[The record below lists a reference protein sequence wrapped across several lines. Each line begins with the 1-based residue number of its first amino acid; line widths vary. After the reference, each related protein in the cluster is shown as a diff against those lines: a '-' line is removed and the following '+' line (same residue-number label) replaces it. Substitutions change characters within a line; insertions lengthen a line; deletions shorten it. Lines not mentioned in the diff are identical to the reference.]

1 MLLYIWIAT
10 IFAALWLYLRRVH
23 SRFTRYGVKEITPV
37 PFFGNQLPGL
47 RQKEH
52 LIEHLDRIYKSFPE
66 EKFVGRWEF
75 TNPTVMPRD
84 IELIKKITIKDF
96 EYFIDHR
103 SVVDEHNDPFFGRN
117 LFALKGEEWKDMRST
132 LSPAFTSS
140 KIRLMVP
147 FMLELVNQMI
157 DTLKAQLKESNENYI
172 DVDVKDLT
180 TRYANDVIASC
191 AFGLRVNSHAEPNNE
206 FYSVGKKALNFG
218 YKAILKFLGFFLI
231 PGVMK
236 HLKLKVFDE
245 SITNFFKNMVTDTMH
260 EREVHNI
267 FRPDMIHLL
276 MEAKKGR
283 LVHEDKS
290 NDADAGFATVEESF
304 VGKKKVNREWS
315 DSDLIAQAVLF
326 FIAGFETASTAMSF
340 ALHELA
346 LNPDVQDKLLA
357 EIKENEAKNG
367 GRFDYKTIQN
377 MVYMDMF
384 VSEVLRMWPA
394 AIQLERVCHKDY
406 NLGRPSK
413 EATQD
418 FIVRAGEVIVIP
430 VYSIHRDPKYFPD
443 PEKFD
448 PERFSEENK
457 HKIQPFTYLPFG
469 AGPRNCIGSRF
480 ALCEVKV
487 MLYQLLLQME
497 VSPCAQTCVPSRIAR
512 DKFTFTLQGGFWV
525 RLKMRDLTEIN
536 VILFTA
542 FIDHYSANVL
552 RIQTLDAIKQKIRV
566 SRSLRR
572 GLDHTRSH
580 IENMLLY
587 IWIATIFAALWLYF
601 RRLHSRFSRYGVK
614 DIPPIPLL
622 GNQLPLF
629 RQKEHLVE
637 QLDRIYKA
645 FPEEKFVGRWEL
657 MNPTLIPRDIELI
670 KKITIK
676 DFEYFIDHR
685 SMVDENND
693 PFFGRNLF
701 TLKGQEW
708 KDMRSTLSPAFTSS
722 KIRLMVPFMLEL
734 ANQMVEFLKTK
745 LKESGENY
753 IDIDVKDLTS
763 RYANDVIAS
772 CAFGLRV
779 NSHTDVNNEFYHVGK
794 NALNFGCKQM
804 LKFLGYF
811 LIPTIMKTLNV
822 KIFSDT
828 TINFFKNMVTS
839 TMQERE
845 VHNIIRPDMIHLLME
860 AKKGRLDHE
869 DKNNDAD
876 AGFATVEESSVGKK
890 KVNREWSDNDLI
902 AQAVLFFIAGFETVS
917 TAISFAFHELAINP
931 DVQDKL
937 LAEIKDNEVNN
948 GGKFDYKTIQ
958 NMVYMDMFV
967 SVFASRST
975 WRGHCRAP
983 RLKLKVFDE
992 SITNFFKNMVT
1003 DTMHEREVHN
1013 IFRPD
1018 MIHLL
1023 MEAKKGRLVHEDK
1036 SNDADAGFATVEES
1050 FVGKK
1055 KVNRE
1060 WSDSDLIAQAVLFFI
1075 AGFETASTAMS
1086 FALHELALNPDV
1098 QDKLLAEIKE
1108 NEAKNGGRFDYKTIQ
1123 NMVYMDMFV
1132 SEVLRMWP
1140 AAIQLERVCH
1150 KDYNLGRPSK
1160 EATQDF
1166 IVRAGEVIVIP
1177 VYSIHRDPKYF
1188 PDPEKFDPERFSEE
1202 NKHKIQPF
1210 TYLPFGAGPR
1220 NCIGSRFALCEVKVM
1235 LYQLLL
1241 QMEVSPCAQTCVPS
1255 RIARDKFTFT
1265 LQGGFWVRLKMRD
1278 LTEINVILFTAFID
1292 HYSANVLRIQT
1303 LDAIKQKI
1311 RVSRSLRRGLDHTR
1325 SHIENMLLYIW
1336 IATIFAALW
1345 LYFRR
1350 LHSRFSRYG
1359 VKDIPPIPL
1368 LGNQLPLF
1376 RQKEHLV
1383 EQLDRIYK
1391 AFPEEKFVG
1400 RWELMNPTLIPRDI
1414 ELIKKITIK
1423 DFEYFIDHRSMVD
1436 ENNDPFFGRNLFTLK
1451 GQEWKDMRSTLSPAF
1466 TSSKIRLMVPFMLE
1480 LANQMVEFLKT
1491 KLKESGENY
1500 IDIDV
1505 KDLTSRYANDVI
1517 ASCAFGLRV
1526 NSHTDVNN
1534 EFYHVG
1540 KNALNFGCKQM
1551 LKFLGYFLIPTI
1563 MKTLNVKIFSDTT
1576 INFFKNMVTS
1586 TMQEREVHNIIR
1598 PDMIHLLMEAKK
1610 GRLDHE
1616 DKNNDADAGFATVEE
1631 SSVGKKKVNR
1641 EWSDNDLIAQAVLFF
1656 IAGFETVSTAIS
1668 FAFHE
1673 LAINP
1678 DVQDK
1683 LLAEIKDNEVN
1694 NGGKFDYK
1702 TIQNMVYMDM
1712 FVSEV
1717 LRLWPAAMQLDRVCL
1732 KDYNLGKPNNGAT
1745 QDYIIRAGEGIIIP
1759 TYSIH
1764 RDPKYFP
1771 NPEKFDPERFSEE
1784 NKHKIH
1790 PFAYMPFGSGPRN
1803 CIGSRFALCEV
1814 KVVLYQLLLQMEV
1827 SPCAKTCV
1835 PSRVARDAF
1844 NFSLHGGHWVRLKM
1858 RT

>member
-103 SVVDEHNDPFFGRN
+103 SVVDEHSDPFFGRN

-236 HLKLKVFDE
+236 
-245 SITNFFKNMVTDTMH
+245 
-260 EREVHNI
+260 
-267 FRPDMIHLL
+267 
-276 MEAKKGR
+276 
-283 LVHEDKS
+283 
-290 NDADAGFATVEESF
+290 
-304 VGKKKVNREWS
+304 
-315 DSDLIAQAVLF
+315 
-326 FIAGFETASTAMSF
+326 
-340 ALHELA
+340 
-346 LNPDVQDKLLA
+346 
-357 EIKENEAKNG
+357 
-367 GRFDYKTIQN
+367 
-377 MVYMDMF
+377 
-384 VSEVLRMWPA
+384 
-394 AIQLERVCHKDY
+394 
-406 NLGRPSK
+406 
-413 EATQD
+413 
-418 FIVRAGEVIVIP
+418 
-430 VYSIHRDPKYFPD
+430 
-443 PEKFD
+443 
-448 PERFSEENK
+448 
-457 HKIQPFTYLPFG
+457 
-469 AGPRNCIGSRF
+469 
-480 ALCEVKV
+480 
-487 MLYQLLLQME
+487 
-497 VSPCAQTCVPSRIAR
+497 
-512 DKFTFTLQGGFWV
+512 
-525 RLKMRDLTEIN
+525 
-536 VILFTA
+536 
-542 FIDHYSANVL
+542 
-552 RIQTLDAIKQKIRV
+552 
-566 SRSLRR
+566 
-572 GLDHTRSH
+572 
-580 IENMLLY
+580 
-587 IWIATIFAALWLYF
+587 
-601 RRLHSRFSRYGVK
+601 
-614 DIPPIPLL
+614 
-622 GNQLPLF
+622 
-629 RQKEHLVE
+629 
-637 QLDRIYKA
+637 
-645 FPEEKFVGRWEL
+645 
-657 MNPTLIPRDIELI
+657 
-670 KKITIK
+670 
-676 DFEYFIDHR
+676 
-685 SMVDENND
+685 
-693 PFFGRNLF
+693 
-701 TLKGQEW
+701 
-708 KDMRSTLSPAFTSS
+708 
-722 KIRLMVPFMLEL
+722 
-734 ANQMVEFLKTK
+734 
-745 LKESGENY
+745 
-753 IDIDVKDLTS
+753 
-763 RYANDVIAS
+763 
-772 CAFGLRV
+772 
-779 NSHTDVNNEFYHVGK
+779 
-794 NALNFGCKQM
+794 
-804 LKFLGYF
+804 
-811 LIPTIMKTLNV
+811 
-822 KIFSDT
+822 
-828 TINFFKNMVTS
+828 
-839 TMQERE
+839 
-845 VHNIIRPDMIHLLME
+845 
-860 AKKGRLDHE
+860 
-869 DKNNDAD
+869 
-876 AGFATVEESSVGKK
+876 
-890 KVNREWSDNDLI
+890 
-902 AQAVLFFIAGFETVS
+902 
-917 TAISFAFHELAINP
+917 
-931 DVQDKL
+931 
-937 LAEIKDNEVNN
+937 
-948 GGKFDYKTIQ
+948 
-958 NMVYMDMFV
+958 
-967 SVFASRST
+967 
-975 WRGHCRAP
+975 

-1150 KDYNLGRPSK
+1150 KDYNLGRPNK

-1241 QMEVSPCAQTCVPS
+1241 QMEVSPCAKTCVPS

-1265 LQGGFWVRLKMRD
+1265 LQGGFWVRLKMRSTITTTV
-1278 LTEINVILFTAFID
+1278 LSSFQTPKLGSINVASFQSIMSCA
-1292 HYSANVLRIQT
+1292 
-1303 LDAIKQKI
+1303 
-1311 RVSRSLRRGLDHTR
+1311 VSRSLRRRLDHTR
-1325 SHIENMLLYIW
+1325 RHIENMLLYIW

-1491 KLKESGENY
+1491 NLKESGENY

-1540 KNALNFGCKQM
+1540 KNALNFGYKQM

-1586 TMQEREVHNIIR
+1586 TMQEREVHKIIR

-1610 GRLDHE
+1610 GRLVHE

-1702 TIQNMVYMDM
+1702 TITNMVYMDM

-1732 KDYNLGKPNNGAT
+1732 KDYNLGKPNSGAT

-1814 KVVLYQLLLQMEV
+1814 KVVLYQLLLQMEL
-1827 SPCAKTCV
+1827 SPCAKTCL